1 MTTES
6 VNQVRLEECKGWY
19 EKLVNYREKLNHWKS
34 ELYYFAPGKTNQDV
48 KIGIDHFHNQFHIQ
62 LINVHDLKHEIR
74 NHIHAEEQINDTV
87 TANAH
92 GNLKEKYDFMVNYL
106 DKLEQEFHAF
116 IKA

>member
-6 VNQVRLEECKGWY
+6 VNQSRLEECKGWY
-19 EKLVNYREKLNHWKS
+19 DNLVNYREKLNQWKS
-34 ELYYFAPGKTNQDV
+34 ELYYFAPGKSNQEV

-74 NHIHAEEQINDTV
+74 NHIHSEEHPHDDTIGKEH
-87 TANAH
+87 NA
-92 GNLKEKYDFMVNYL
+92 LKEKYDFMVSYL

-116 IKA
+116 INA